1 MTEYTDTN
9 DIDPLYYADG
19 IGTTDYILSKKL
31 GWLEGNIIKY
41 ITRHKHKHG
50 VVDLEKAQWY
60 LKKLMEQYEKPKKY
74 TYEGIKTDST
84 ISGIYKPK

>member
-1 MTEYTDTN
+1 MSEYTDKN

-41 ITRHKHKHG
+41 ITRHRRKGDGAKDIHKAIHYFEMI
-50 VVDLEKAQWY
+50 LEVEY
-60 LKKLMEQYEKPKKY
+60 GE
-74 TYEGIKTDST
+74 
-84 ISGIYKPK
+84 

>member
-1 MTEYTDTN
+1 MSEYTDTN

-50 VVDLEKAQWY
+50 IVDLEKAQCY
-60 LKKLMEQYEKPKKY
+60 LTNLFEQYEKPKKY
-74 TYEGIKTDST
+74 SYEGITTDST

>member
-31 GWLEGNIIKY
+31 EFC
-41 ITRHKHKHG
+41 
-50 VVDLEKAQWY
+50 
-60 LKKLMEQYEKPKKY
+60 
-74 TYEGIKTDST
+74 
-84 ISGIYKPK
+84 